1 MARFHSQPG
10 RFRVRSVA
18 ANDVAACAALEAAC
32 FPPAEA
38 ASLERIAQRAAQ
50 YSDGFV
56 VLELDGRLIGMVN
69 AAAADHPNLADEE
82 LKALVGHDPDGAELV
97 VFSVAIHPD
106 FQGRGWARPLMEGF
120 LARAR
125 ALGKSAVLLLCKQ
138 HLVPFYARFGFVDA
152 GRSASTHGGAV
163 WHEMRAEL

>member
-10 RFRVRSVA
+10 RFRVRSVRA
-18 ANDVAACAALEAAC
+18 GDVATCAALEAAC

-38 ASLERIAQRAAQ
+38 ASPERVAQRAAQ
-50 YSDGFV
+50 FPDGFV
-56 VLELDGRLIGMVN
+56 VLELDGRVIGMVN
-69 AAAADHPNLADEE
+69 AAASDQPDLADEE
-82 LKALVGHDPDGAELV
+82 LKALVGHDPAGAELV

-125 ALGKSAVLLLCKQ
+125 ELEKTAVLLLCKQ
-138 HLVPFYARFGFVDA
+138 HLVPFYACFGFADA

-163 WHEMRAEL
+163 WHEMRADL